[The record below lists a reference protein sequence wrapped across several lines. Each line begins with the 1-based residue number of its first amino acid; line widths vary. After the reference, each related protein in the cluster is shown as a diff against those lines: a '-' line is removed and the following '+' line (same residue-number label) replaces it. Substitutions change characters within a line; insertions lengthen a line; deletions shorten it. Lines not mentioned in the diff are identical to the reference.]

1 MYQSELISELLN
13 LLPHCSEKKQ
23 QEIIRQLEEA
33 KAKKQNAKN
42 ERVPIPFAEFATRT
56 MASPL
61 HPWQEV
67 LCTIL
72 ERMRYEKGLR
82 ILLHA
87 PPQVGK
93 SILVSQRLPAY
104 LIGENPNIRVG
115 LACYNETH
123 STNFGAVI
131 RDICASPE
139 YAQMYPA
146 SVVSKSES
154 AKEFSTGPRAAVR
167 DAQPSFK
174 AMGLLSGFVGR
185 GVDSLIIDD
194 PYKSAADAQSAAV
207 NGAVKRWWSQTC
219 RPRINDSTNV
229 LVMFHRY
236 HNDDIGAE
244 LLREGGWE
252 FYRFPGIADEEE
264 GQGID
269 PTMGVCRVVGEAL
282 SPLKSLGEYEREKIA
297 DPATYAS
304 QVKGIPM
311 TETGS
316 MFKVSAMVEI
326 YQRPPVTEIAN
337 ECRAWDIAAT
347 EGAGDYTAGVNIAKL
362 KDGKFALL
370 DAEILQGSP
379 DQVDT
384 AIVDTATADGKRV
397 TIHFAQDPGSAGKR
411 DAQALTR
418 KLPGYT
424 RKVDTASGSKENRAR
439 AFASEVN
446 LGNFVFLD
454 NPAKTVKTGPYAGMS
469 TMRALIAM
477 LRAFPTGTAKK
488 DGVDAAADAYNE
500 LAKPP
505 QQWGVF

>member
-1 MYQSELISELLN
+1 MLRETSEGKR
-13 LLPHCSEKKQ
+13 P
-23 QEIIRQLEEA
+23 
-33 KAKKQNAKN
+33 
-42 ERVPIPFAEFATRT
+42 PIPFAQFATRT

-72 ERMRYEKGLR
+72 ERMRQEKGLR

-104 LIGENPNIRVG
+104 LIGENPNTRVG

-131 RDICASPE
+131 RDICASAE
-139 YAQMYPA
+139 YAEMYPR
-146 SVVSKSES
+146 SVVSKNES
-154 AKEFSTGPRAAVR
+154 AKEFSTAPRQAIR

-185 GVDSLIIDD
+185 GVDHLIIDD
-194 PYKSAADAQSAAV
+194 PYKSAADASSAAV
-207 NGAVKRWWSQTC
+207 NGAVKRWWSQTA
-219 RPRINDSTNV
+219 RPRINDKTNV

-236 HNDDIGAE
+236 HNEDIAAE

-252 FYRFPGIADEEE
+252 FFRFPGIADEEE
-264 GQGID
+264 GHGID
-269 PTMGVCRVVGEAL
+269 PTLGVCRSVGEAL
-282 SPLKSLGEYEREKIA
+282 SPLKSVGEYEREKIA

-304 QVKGIPM
+304 QVKGIPL

-316 MFKVSAMVEI
+316 MFRVSAMTEI
-326 YQRPPVTEIAN
+326 FQRPAANTIAD

-347 EGAGDYTAGVNIAKL
+347 EGDGDYTAGVDIARL
-362 KDGKFALL
+362 TDGRFALL
-370 DAEILQGSP
+370 DAEITQGSP

-384 AIVDTATADGKRV
+384 LIVETAATDGKRV
-397 TIHFAQDPGSAGKR
+397 RIHFAQDPGSAGKR
-411 DAQALTR
+411 DAQALSR
-418 KLPGYT
+418 KLPGYV
-424 RKVDTASGSKENRAR
+424 KAINPVSGSKENRAR
-439 AFASEVN
+439 AFASDVN

-454 NPAKTVKTGPYAGMS
+454 NPTKTVKTGPYAGMS

-477 LRAFPTGTAKK
+477 LRAFPSGTAKK
-488 DGVDAAADAYNE
+488 DGVDAAADAYNA
-500 LAKPP
+500 LAGKRRLTAL
-505 QQWGVF
+505 

>member
-1 MYQSELISELLN
+1 MTAKWGTLKAIAREVT
-13 LLPHCSEKKQ
+13 P
-23 QEIIRQLEEA
+23 LEEIEH
-33 KAKKQNAKN
+33 Q
-42 ERVPIPFAEFATRT
+42 PIPFAEFAART

-72 ERMRYEKGLR
+72 ERMRHEKGLR

-104 LIGENPNIRVG
+104 LIGENPNTRVG

-139 YAQMYPA
+139 YAEMYPA
-146 SVVSKSES
+146 SVVSKNES
-154 AKEFSTGPRAAVR
+154 AKEFSTSPRQAIR

-185 GVDSLIIDD
+185 GVDHLIIDD
-194 PYKSAADAQSAAV
+194 PYKSAADASSTAV
-207 NGAVKRWWSQTC
+207 NGAVKRWWSQTA
-219 RPRINDSTNV
+219 RPRINDRTNV

-252 FYRFPGIADEEE
+252 FYRFPGIADEETE
-264 GQGID
+264 QGID
-269 PTMGVCRVVGEAL
+269 PTIGVCRSLGEAL

-304 QVKGIPM
+304 QVRGIPL

-316 MFKVSAMVEI
+316 MFRVSAMTEI
-326 YQRPPVTEIAN
+326 FQRPGDIIA

-347 EGAGDYTAGVNIAKL
+347 EGAGDYTAGVDVAKL
-362 KDGKFALL
+362 SDGRFALL
-370 DAEILQGSP
+370 GAEITQGSP

-384 AIVDTATADGKRV
+384 LIVETATTDGKSV
-397 TIHFAQDPGSAGKR
+397 VIHFAQDPGSAGKR
-411 DAQALTR
+411 DVQTLSR
-418 KLPGYT
+418 KLPGFI
-424 RKVDTASGSKENRAR
+424 RKTDTASGSKESRAR

-469 TMRALIAM
+469 TMRALLAM
-477 LRAFPTGTAKK
+477 MRAFPGGTAKK

-500 LAKPP
+500 LCAKRK
-505 QQWGVF
+505 GGIV